1 MVTVMFYVKRH
12 SETQTAPNLKDKPR
26 PAAKTAENQ
35 SETLNTSQKTT
46 TVRKP
51 GNKEKATAPADAT
64 EPRSKKER
72 KKTRPEGKLV
82 ARKYNRHPYISTLRM
97 AKYHKRRRSVE
108 VSVPFANSR
117 GTGFDSR

>member
-26 PAAKTAENQ
+26 PAEKLQENQKTARKPVRNAEHQ
-35 SETLNTSQKTT
+35 SETR
-46 TVRKP
+46 TVRTP
-51 GNKEKATAPADAT
+51 GNKEKATAPADAA

-97 AKYHKRRRSVE
+97 ARVLEAAFFLLPR
-108 VSVPFANSR
+108 
-117 GTGFDSR
+117 